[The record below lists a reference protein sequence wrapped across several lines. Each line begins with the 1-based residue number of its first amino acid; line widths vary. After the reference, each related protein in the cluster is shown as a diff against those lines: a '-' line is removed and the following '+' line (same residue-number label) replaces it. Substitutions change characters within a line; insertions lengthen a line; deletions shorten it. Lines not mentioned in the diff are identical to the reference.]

1 MKKKISQH
9 VMFDARPYI
18 KNLWLVSS
26 FIGCEE
32 GTVNIVEDYDKRSS
46 YLILLI
52 CYHYLHPIIE
62 FDVGCANQA
71 TNATS
76 NLNIFEQTLI
86 TNDLVK
92 KISTRKLPI

>member
-1 MKKKISQH
+1 
-9 VMFDARPYI
+9 MFDARPYI

-26 FIGCEE
+26 FIVCKE
-32 GTVNIVEDYDKRSS
+32 GTVIIVEDYDKRSS

-52 CYHYLHPIIE
+52 CYHYLHPMIE
-62 FDVGCANQA
+62 FDVGCVNQT

-92 KISTRKLPI
+92 KISTRKLPIFKHY

>member
-26 FIGCEE
+26 FINCKE
-32 GTVNIVEDYDKRSS
+32 GTMNIVEDYDKQSS

-52 CYHYLHPIIE
+52 CYHYLHPMIE

-71 TNATS
+71 TNATFQ
-76 NLNIFEQTLI
+76 FEYFW
-86 TNDLVK
+86 TNSYHQWPSEK
-92 KISTRKLPI
+92 N